1 MYRRLPLIFFLLIF
15 LALAS
20 EPFVFAQIDYPG
32 STLRAVLNI
41 IILSLLFFEKPKFK
55 FSELIIYSILAL
67 IILFE
72 LVVQRSTINNI
83 LSNYVVLLISF
94 SLFRILK
101 EDKFK
106 FKLFFKMWLLFS
118 FALAVG
124 AIISF
129 LVHQLSTL
137 DADILNL
144 ESMDLFNP
152 KYGYRESIFGF
163 TIEKNFDFIKVVRVC
178 SFFKEPQYAG
188 LFFAVNMLLAINC
201 GKLIP
206 RKYLFV
212 NLLAGFLTFSYTFY
226 VVFLVALFFLIKQ
239 YMVRYILLIMFLFII
254 FLIFQIDALENI
266 FEDFVTSSSYVDRLR
281 RITNGI
287 QVVVENLSITN
298 FLFGNGIN
306 TFGEFNKDVLG
317 RTISSGFLYLI
328 YESGFFISY
337 FILSL
342 TTLIAN
348 KDRKLLLIC
357 IIYLLVFPW
366 YKYYI
371 TWYLIIF
378 CGLSYNKIAIK
389 K

>member
-1 MYRRLPLIFFLLIF
+1 M
-15 LALAS
+15 
-20 EPFVFAQIDYPG
+20 
-32 STLRAVLNI
+32 
-41 IILSLLFFEKPKFK
+41 
-55 FSELIIYSILAL
+55 
-67 IILFE
+67 
-72 LVVQRSTINNI
+72 
-83 LSNYVVLLISF
+83 
-94 SLFRILK
+94 
-101 EDKFK
+101 
-106 FKLFFKMWLLFS
+106 
-118 FALAVG
+118 
-124 AIISF
+124 
-129 LVHQLSTL
+129 HQLSSF

-163 TIEKNFDFIKVVRVC
+163 TIGKDFDFIRVVRVC

-206 RKYLFV
+206 RKYLLV

-226 VVFLVALFFLIKQ
+226 IVFLVALFFLIKQ
-239 YMVRYILLIMFLFII
+239 YIVKYILLIMFLFSI
-254 FLIFQIDALENI
+254 FLIFQIDTLGNI

-287 QVVVENLSITN
+287 EIVVDNLSLSSL
-298 FLFGNGIN
+298 LFGNGIN

-328 YESGFFISY
+328 YEYGFFISY

-342 TTLIAN
+342 TIFIAN
-348 KDRKLLLIC
+348 KDRKLLLVS

-366 YKYYI
+366 FKYNI
-371 TWYLIIF
+371 AWYLIIF
-378 CGLSYNKIAIK
+378 CGLSYNKISNK
-389 K
+389 NNFLN

>member
-1 MYRRLPLIFFLLIF
+1 
-15 LALAS
+15 
-20 EPFVFAQIDYPG
+20 
-32 STLRAVLNI
+32 
-41 IILSLLFFEKPKFK
+41 
-55 FSELIIYSILAL
+55 
-67 IILFE
+67 
-72 LVVQRSTINNI
+72 
-83 LSNYVVLLISF
+83 
-94 SLFRILK
+94 
-101 EDKFK
+101 
-106 FKLFFKMWLLFS
+106 
-118 FALAVG
+118 
-124 AIISF
+124 
-129 LVHQLSTL
+129 
-137 DADILNL
+137 
-144 ESMDLFNP
+144 
-152 KYGYRESIFGF
+152 
-163 TIEKNFDFIKVVRVC
+163 
-178 SFFKEPQYAG
+178 
-188 LFFAVNMLLAINC
+188 
-201 GKLIP
+201 
-206 RKYLFV
+206 
-212 NLLAGFLTFSYTFY
+212 
-226 VVFLVALFFLIKQ
+226 
-239 YMVRYILLIMFLFII
+239 MFLFII